1 MNVKEYLKKAYR
13 LDKLIKSNMRE
24 IEELK
29 ALSECVSSI
38 QISDMPKN
46 PSHSNEAPFVKPI
59 LKML

>member
-29 ALSECVSSI
+29 ALAECVSSV
-38 QISDMPKN
+38 QISDMQRN
-46 PSHSNEAPFVKPI
+46 PSQ
-59 LKML
+59 